1 MKYYTLGEVS
11 KLSKIS
17 INSLRYHLKKTT
29 SLFKNVKRD
38 RYNRFLFV
46 ESDIRT
52 FQSVHELKSNGVS
65 YKEIV
70 RKYIETEFLEH
81 SPKSSS
87 SVLPLSDNQEIILD
101 AIDSIRTVAQE
112 QTNYIQ
118 GLEDKLLEES
128 KKIGYLQKINKILYE
143 KNQNFEKTLNSHQE
157 CINSLEERVSIL
169 VDLQT
174 KSILGE
180 PKE

>member
-11 KLSKIS
+11 KLSNAS
-17 INSLRYHLKKTT
+17 VNSLRYHLKKAPH
-29 SLFKNVKRD
+29 LFKNIKRD

-46 ESDIRT
+46 ESDVRT
-52 FQSVHELKSNGVS
+52 FQSVHELKSQGIS
-65 YKEIV
+65 YKEII

-81 SPKSSS
+81 SPKSTH

-101 AIDSIRTVAQE
+101 TIDSIRTRIKE
-112 QTNYIQ
+112 QTNYISS
-118 GLEDKLLEES
+118 LEDKLLEES

-143 KNQNFEKTLNSHQE
+143 KNQNFEKSLNNHQE

-180 PKE
+180 PK